1 MGPMRKIDFSKLR
14 IANGLNHTIIVE
26 PFIQS
31 IGEGNYPIFSN
42 LHVDGVA
49 LHAFYFVRNLPQGL
63 VLKVP

>member
-31 IGEGNYPIFSN
+31 IAEGNYPIFKIYMWMEW
-42 LHVDGVA
+42 LYM
-49 LHAFYFVRNLPQGL
+49 LFIL
-63 VLKVP
+63 